1 MKFLKGINEVKWMKI
16 LLFYGIILV
25 GTYFARKLP
34 NFLNLILGR
43 ITDIPFTFNYNHGF
57 FVLIVSIIFYRFNK
71 ENQKITLLGDKKLK
85 SILFPIVLFVC
96 YSTYGMNNNHGVDKH
111 LWAFIFSFSA
121 FIYNL
126 MEEYAWRGY
135 LIDSLEKVNFVIKSV
150 ISGLFWGVWHLLIFS
165 NFDQYGGFWIFLA
178 FCLVFS
184 FILTFSVLRTKS
196 IIVAGAIHA
205 FIIQTNIVALICF
218 IIFMILL
225 LTWDKKLIKIN
236 NDS

>member
-1 MKFLKGINEVKWMKI
+1 MKFLKGFNEVKWMKI

-34 NFLNLILGR
+34 NLLNLILER

-57 FVLIVSIIFYRFNK
+57 VVLIVSIIFYGFNK
-71 ENQKITLLGDKKLK
+71 EKQKITLLGDKKLK
-85 SILFPIVLFVC
+85 SILFPVVLFVC

-150 ISGLFWGVWHLLIFS
+150 I
-165 NFDQYGGFWIFLA
+165 
-178 FCLVFS
+178 
-184 FILTFSVLRTKS
+184 
-196 IIVAGAIHA
+196 
-205 FIIQTNIVALICF
+205 
-218 IIFMILL
+218 
-225 LTWDKKLIKIN
+225 
-236 NDS
+236 